1 MSIYGVSGSG
11 SSGSLAQLLAQAI
24 ARRQAQQTDTEGAER
39 FAQSFIAD
47 HDKDSDG
54 LLAMGETDFDQ
65 EQFDSIDTDG
75 DGFLSAG
82 ELSAEEQRRQESG
95 AFTVAMQSF
104 SPDTD
109 KIAASLISALDTDN
123 DGVLSAGE
131 SGLDDDLFGSLDA
144 DGDGAI
150 TMTELADA
158 LNSQTET
165 ARTETAAA
173 ETAAMSGTAASGA
186 GASGTGASEEE
197 YDELDLNKDGIV
209 SADELR
215 QAMMQGFI
223 GNSGESSGTS
233 IAGSMFTRRMAEQA
247 YGAQS
252 GAMDAMSALL
262 ASSMREMAA

>member
-104 SPDTD
+104 RLDTD

-158 LNSQTET
+158 LNSQAET
-165 ARTETAAA
+165 ARTEAAAA
-173 ETAAMSGTAASGA
+173 ETAASGA

-215 QAMMQGFI
+215 QAMMQGLI

-262 ASSMREMAA
+262 GSSMREMAA

>member
-104 SPDTD
+104 RLDTD

-158 LNSQTET
+158 LNSQAET
-165 ARTETAAA
+165 ARTEAAAA
-173 ETAAMSGTAASGA
+173 ETAASGA

-215 QAMMQGFI
+215 QAMMQGLI

-252 GAMDAMSALL
+252 GAMDAMSAIL

>member
-11 SSGSLAQLLAQAI
+11 SSGGLAQLLAQAI
-24 ARRQAQQTDTEGAER
+24 AQRQAQQTDTESTER
-39 FAQSFIAD
+39 FAQSFITD

-65 EQFDSIDTDG
+65 KQFDSIDTDG

-95 AFTVAMQSF
+95 AFAMAMQSF
-104 SPDTD
+104 GLDTD
-109 KIAASLISALDTDN
+109 KIAASLISALDTDS
-123 DGVLSAGE
+123 DGMLSAGE
-131 SGLDDDLFGSLDA
+131 SGLDEDLFGSLDA

-150 TMTELADA
+150 TTAELTDA
-158 LNSQTET
+158 LNSQLET
-165 ARTETAAA
+165 AQTQTAAA
-173 ETAAMSGTAASGA
+173 GTAATAGMPGA
-186 GASGTGASEEE
+186 AASGTGSSEEE

-215 QAMMQGFI
+215 QAMMQGLI
-223 GNSGESSGTS
+223 GKSGETSGAGDT
-233 IAGSMFTRRMAEQA
+233 GSMFTRRLAEQA

-262 ASSMREMAA
+262 TSSIREMAA